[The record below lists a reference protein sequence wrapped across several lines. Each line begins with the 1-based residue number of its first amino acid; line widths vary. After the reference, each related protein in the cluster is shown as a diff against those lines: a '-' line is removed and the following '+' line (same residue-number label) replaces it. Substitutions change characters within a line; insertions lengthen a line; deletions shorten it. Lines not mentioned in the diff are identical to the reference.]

1 MSPIAISLTALAIM
15 FSGTLLGMYLR
26 PLMQEHHLSG
36 DSKDVMKLGTGMI
49 ATMAAL
55 VLSMLIS
62 SAKGTFDVWNNELQ
76 QSGGKISLLDH
87 TLAQYGPETR
97 EARDILRHTLISTI
111 QRVWPVD
118 KTMMALE
125 KVDQAERGIENL
137 EEKLQQL
144 SPRNDKQ
151 RRLQSQALQ
160 IAVEM
165 DQTTL
170 LLIQHVGRR
179 SFPMLLLALLVLW
192 LTIIFFNFGMFT
204 TRNRT
209 VIIVLFICALSAAS
223 SILLILELDQP
234 FGGLI
239 KVSSDPLLRALA
251 YLGK

>member
-144 SPRNDKQ
+144 S
-151 RRLQSQALQ
+151 
-160 IAVEM
+160 
-165 DQTTL
+165 
-170 LLIQHVGRR
+170 
-179 SFPMLLLALLVLW
+179 
-192 LTIIFFNFGMFT
+192 
-204 TRNRT
+204 
-209 VIIVLFICALSAAS
+209 
-223 SILLILELDQP
+223 
-234 FGGLI
+234 
-239 KVSSDPLLRALA
+239 SDPLLRALA